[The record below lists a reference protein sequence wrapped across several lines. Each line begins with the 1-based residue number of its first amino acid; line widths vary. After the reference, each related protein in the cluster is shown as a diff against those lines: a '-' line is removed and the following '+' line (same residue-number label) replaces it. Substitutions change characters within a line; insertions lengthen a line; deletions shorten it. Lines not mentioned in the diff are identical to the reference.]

1 MDNLAEE
8 LIKILKTDVGQ
19 GNSNT
24 SKLTEKIIELNP
36 KLDYN
41 RTKIEIVNALREL
54 NDNGQINI
62 VTENWELGD
71 EFLYLD
77 SGAKSQI
84 EIVDN

>member
-1 MDNLAEE
+1 MDNLAGE
-8 LIKILKTDVGQ
+8 LLKILKTDVGQ

-36 KLDYN
+36 ELDYN

-62 VTENWELGD
+62 MTENWELGD

-77 SGAKSQI
+77 AGAKSQI